1 MCAFMMENTLFA
13 GFFKGTVSLIPS
25 RRWRRLNHLFDPT

>member
-13 GFFKGTVSLIPS
+13 GLSEGTVSLIPS
-25 RRWRRLNHLFDPT
+25 RHIKSAGNCFEL